1 MATITDKFG
10 ITYTVGRNAIGAGHI
25 AYYALAGEMPV
36 ARAVVNAFKG
46 CISNVLVY
54 KVSDRRRGI
63 ASALYRLI
71 EADIGRPLVPSRI
84 RSKAGRAFWASRC

>member
-10 ITYTVGRNAIGAGHI
+10 ITYTIGRSAIGAGHI

-46 CISNVLVY
+46 CISDVLVF

-84 RSKAGRAFWASRC
+84 RSKAGRAFWASRR